1 MKAIESYIEHTN
13 LKPTLVSA
21 DIDKLVKEAREN
33 NFFGV
38 CVPPFWVERA
48 KREIG
53 DSNVSLVTVIG
64 FPLGYNR
71 TETKLAEIEQAVKDG
86 ADELDIVLNISAF
99 KDTMEWAK
107 IDLAKCNNLIH
118 KHGKNS
124 KVIIETAY
132 LSDEEIKK
140 AAQIC
145 VDTGTDFVKTSTGF
159 APAGAKAEHIR
170 LIKSIIPEGVGI
182 KASGGIKTKADADAM
197 IEAGAD
203 RLGTSSGIDIVN
215 G

>member
-1 MKAIESYIEHTN
+1 M
-13 LKPTLVSA
+13 KPTLTSA
-21 DIDKLVKEAREN
+21 DIDKLVKEAKDN
-33 NFFGV
+33 NLFGV

-53 DSNVSLVTVIG
+53 DSGVTLVTVIG

-99 KDTMEWAK
+99 KDNMEWAK

-118 KHGKNS
+118 KHGKLS

-132 LSDEEIKK
+132 LTDEEIKK
-140 AAQIC
+140 AAKMC
-145 VDTGTDFVKTSTGF
+145 VDTGTDIVKTSTGF
-159 APAGAKAEHIR
+159 APAGAKVEHVK
-170 LIKSIIPEGVGI
+170 LIKSVIPSTVGI
-182 KASGGIKTKADADAM
+182 KASGGVKNRADAEAM
-197 IEAGAD
+197 IAAGAD
-203 RLGTSSGIDIVN
+203 RLGTSSGVEIVN